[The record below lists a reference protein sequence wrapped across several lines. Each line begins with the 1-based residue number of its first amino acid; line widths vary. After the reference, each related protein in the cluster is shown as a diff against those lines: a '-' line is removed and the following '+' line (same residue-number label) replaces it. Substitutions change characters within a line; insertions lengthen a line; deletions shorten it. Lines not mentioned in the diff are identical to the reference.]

1 MQPDPSSP
9 ESLEP
14 AVTPA
19 LTARREPFWGY
30 LDLVWMIGLLFA
42 GMVVLFGAAAALLVL
57 HPTLRDS
64 GPFLLTIQFLFYGV
78 VYVAFWVI
86 FHFNYGKRV
95 FASLGW
101 RPSSFHL
108 GIAALA
114 GVALA
119 FALQP
124 VLTLLHA
131 PEVKSP
137 VEQFTKT
144 PLSLVL
150 IALTAVL
157 AAPLFEE
164 LWFRGF
170 LQPLLS
176 RTFGTWAGI
185 VITGI
190 LFGSMHIFEYSN
202 AWQYGFA
209 IALVGIALGYVRAR
223 SGSVIPS
230 TVMHACFNFMSV
242 IALLATKFAKH
253 S

>member
-1 MQPDPSSP
+1 MQPDPLTP
-9 ESLEP
+9 EDLEP
-14 AVTPA
+14 AFTPA
-19 LTARREPFWGY
+19 VPVAREPFWGY

-42 GMVVLFGAAAALLVL
+42 GTVVLFGAAAGLLLL
-57 HPTLRDS
+57 HPALRDS
-64 GPFLLTIQFLFYGV
+64 PPFLLGIQFLFYGV
-78 VYVAFWVI
+78 VYLAFLVI
-86 FHFNYGKRV
+86 FHFHYGKPV
-95 FASLGW
+95 FVSLGW
-101 RPSSFHL
+101 RRSRFHL

-114 GVALA
+114 GMALA
-119 FALQP
+119 LALQP

-144 PLSLVL
+144 PVSLIL

-170 LQPLLS
+170 LQPLLCRS
-176 RTFGTWAGI
+176 LGIWPGI

-190 LFGSMHIFEYSN
+190 LFGAMHIFEYSN

-223 SGSVIPS
+223 SGSIIPS

-242 IALLATKFAKH
+242 IALVATKFAKH
-253 S
+253 